1 MLELRTL
8 LTRFLPLILVAAVGF
23 VLDVNDAYAQSASCR
38 QLQRQLQ
45 SLDRNSDFRQGGSN
59 SQAAKRAAAQVQQD
73 ESAYVRTGCN
83 DLAKRGEQL
92 PRECRNLARRILDGR
107 AEVERLNSSV
117 STAMAVS
124 QQREAI
130 LQEIA
135 RFGCNSGSSANVTNE
150 QRPRRKTLFEELF
163 GGYTEDEQTQGDG
176 EFIED
181 GFGGYGAYG
190 TIRTVCVRKS
200 DGYFWP
206 VSYSTIQD
214 YVNYD
219 AQQCSA
225 SCPGTPVELFY
236 YNNPGQEPEDMVSVT
251 GEAYATQSYAFAYRK
266 QFDSAAR
273 CQVAQ
278 TNGSI
283 SVVTSESGQSTAMIT
298 YNGETF
304 PMPRRDPRATA
315 VVKTVPVQQV
325 AAAQALDI
333 PLPRPRPRQAG
344 EVGPLQSVAAKPT
357 APSIDRTVVIGGKTV
372 RIVGPDT
379 PYARLGA
386 AAT

>member
-1 MLELRTL
+1 MFDARSV
-8 LTRFLPLILVAAVGF
+8 LTRILPLLLVAAAMFVIDVG
-23 VLDVNDAYAQSASCR
+23 DAYAQSASCR

-45 SLDRNSDFRQGGSN
+45 SLERNSDFRQGGN
-59 SQAAKRAAAQVQQD
+59 TSQAAKRAASQVQQD

-83 DLAKRGEQL
+83 DLAKQGAQL

-107 AEVERLNSSV
+107 AQVEQLNSSV
-117 STAMAVS
+117 STATAVG

-135 RFGCNSGSSANVTNE
+135 RFGCNSGSQASVTND

-163 GGYTEDEQTQGDG
+163 GGYTQEEQTFGDGG

-181 GFGGYGAYG
+181 GTGGYGAYG

-206 VSYSTIQD
+206 ISYSTIQD

-219 AQQCSA
+219 AQQCAA
-225 SCPGTPVELFY
+225 SCPGTPVELYY
-236 YNNPGQEPEDMVSVT
+236 YNNPGQEAEDMVSVT
-251 GEAYATQSYAFAYRK
+251 GERYASQSYAFAYRK
-266 QFDSAAR
+266 AFDESAR
-273 CQVAQ
+273 CQVAA
-278 TNGSI
+278 TGGSI
-283 SVVTSESGQSTAMIT
+283 SVVTSDSGQSTAMIT
-298 YNGETF
+298 YGEQSF
-304 PMPRRDPRATA
+304 PMPRRDPRAASA
-315 VVKTVPVQQV
+315 VETLPVQQV
-325 AAAQALDI
+325 ATAVGI

-344 EVGPLQSVAAKPT
+344 EVGPLQSVAAKPS
-357 APSIDRTVVIGGKTV
+357 APAVNRTVVIGGKSV